1 MAAFLRNGFT
11 TIQTVCRQT
20 PRRQRSTL

>member
-11 TIQTVCRQT
+11 TSQTACRQT
-20 PRRQRSTL
+20 PRRQRST